1 VTKKVS
7 DEDFIST
14 FLRLKSPSAVAKALG
29 VTERNVHDRR
39 IRVERIHGIALKSK
53 TAKNHPKSRFEA
65 VIDNN
70 KRFATIDLDDGIIL
84 VGSDAHYWKE
94 EPSAAHKAFVA
105 IAKKLQPKMIVM
117 NGDVFDGARISRHD
131 PLFNHKPPS
140 VRDEIEACV
149 ERLGEIEKACHN
161 AKLFWTLGNHDIRLA
176 RYVINNAPELEG
188 LPNLSLF
195 DYFPG
200 WNVTW
205 ALEINEDIIIK
216 HRLFNGVHA
225 GYNNTLKSGRTTVT
239 GHLHRLLVTPWGDY
253 NGRRWGVDTGSL
265 ADPDGEQFAYMEAG
279 PHQHGSG
286 FAVLTVKDGKLLP
299 PELCQVLEGV
309 AYFRGEEV

>member
-1 VTKKVS
+1 MSKRVS
-7 DEDFIST
+7 DEDFIET
-14 FLRLKSPSAVAKALG
+14 FKRLKSPMAVAKSLG
-29 VTERNVHDRR
+29 LPIRSVYERR
-39 IRVERIHGIALKSK
+39 IRTERKYGIALE
-53 TAKNHPKSRFEA
+53 TAKPYQNNSHGFKA
-65 VIDNN
+65 VVDEN
-70 KRFATIDLDDGIIL
+70 KRFAKIELNDGIIL
-84 VGSDAHYWKE
+84 IGSDAHYWKE

-105 IAKKLQPKMIVM
+105 LAKKLQPKMIVM

-131 PLFNHKPPS
+131 PLFNHNPPS

-149 ERLGEIEKACHN
+149 ERLGEVEKACHN

-176 RYVINNAPELEG
+176 RYVINNAPELNG

-205 ALEINEDIIIK
+205 ALDINEDIIVK

-225 GYNNTLKSGRTTVT
+225 GYNNTLKSGRTIVT

-265 ADPDGEQFAYMEAG
+265 ACPDGEQFAYMEAA

-286 FAVLTVKDGKLLP
+286 FAVLTIKDGKLLP
-299 PELCQVLEGV
+299 PELCQVLDGV